1 MLKYNKLSRLS
12 RIFKSILHEGV
23 YRIYF
28 KNRGT
33 NGTMGQ
39 KQNVDKNKY
48 IKLKKSPLHKCS
60 MFEIEK
66 KVLSKIYNRPFI
78 GAIIFYTNKFTRKN
92 NFILC

>member
-1 MLKYNKLSRLS
+1 MLKYNKLSCLS

-48 IKLKKSPLHKCS
+48 INLKKP
-60 MFEIEK
+60 
-66 KVLSKIYNRPFI
+66 PP
-78 GAIIFYTNKFTRKN
+78 
-92 NFILC
+92 